1 MLASNNES
9 YDRKN
14 EIKLLF
20 EAIHI
25 ITLDNKFLNV
35 NGWMNLSVGSEIIQI
50 QSGCCKPETDKEKE
64 MLKLLVEFIA
74 AKAGIERNFC
84 SVCPRSKVVISLELK
99 MQNKNANTLTDELT
113 LLFSTLATNIRE
125 HT

>member
-14 EIKLLF
+14 EIKLLV
-20 EAIHI
+20 EAILHI
-25 ITLDNKFLNV
+25 ITLDSKFLNV

-74 AKAGIERNFC
+74 AKAGIEKNFC
-84 SVCPRSKVVISLELK
+84 SVCPRSMVVISLELTRRFLRC
-99 MQNKNANTLTDELT
+99 QTPT
-113 LLFSTLATNIRE
+113 STVS
-125 HT
+125 